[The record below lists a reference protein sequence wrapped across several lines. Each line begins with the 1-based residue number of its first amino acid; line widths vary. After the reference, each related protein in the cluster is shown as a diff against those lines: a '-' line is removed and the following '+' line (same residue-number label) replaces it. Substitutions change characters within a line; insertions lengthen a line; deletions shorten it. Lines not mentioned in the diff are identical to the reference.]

1 MFLKYI
7 GVFFNSNAIFYM
19 SSFRRRN
26 NRSSLDKVNLDKKV
40 DQFIEVGRQFVDGVS
55 GARPGNRKR
64 KNFQDFSR
72 RNIRNVSN
80 WMNSKVDAFFEDD
93 DLNNWGDDSFKE
105 DVEFKSFSRRNNQI
119 NNQIKRN
126 KKPLQAI
133 SMRIEDNK
141 ANAEQKRL
149 TSSQHDID
157 DEWVEDSFF
166 QINKWQRTTEDDHKR
181 EYTFQRNHDN
191 DRIITRRNLPR
202 SRRRRI

>member
-1 MFLKYI
+1 
-7 GVFFNSNAIFYM
+7 M